1 MTVKRIVVPLDF
13 SDLSPDLVDYATG
26 LAKCFGAKLF
36 LLNII
41 QISQVAE
48 MFGDI
53 EGGIPAL
60 AEPEVMH
67 QIKTSA
73 QKQMD
78 KLKKQVESKG
88 VEVESAVIT
97 GVHFMEIAQ
106 FAEDK
111 KADLIVIG
119 SHGRSGWQRFV
130 LGSVAEKVARRSSI
144 PVLIYKPKPPR
155 DHGKN

>member
-1 MTVKRIVVPLDF
+1 MAVKRIIVPLDF
-13 SDLSPDLVDYATG
+13 SDLSPDLVEYATS

-36 LLNII
+36 LVHIVQLA
-41 QISQVAE
+41 QVAE

-60 AEPEVMH
+60 AEPEVMN

-73 QKQMD
+73 QKQLD
-78 KLKKQVESKG
+78 KLKKQVESKA
-88 VEVESAVIT
+88 VEVESAIIT

-130 LGSVAEKVARRSSI
+130 LGSVAEKVARHSQI
-144 PVLIYKPKPPR
+144 PVLIFKPSPP
-155 DHGKN
+155 HKHK